1 MLLLLLL
8 VALFL
13 LVSLGFY
20 VVVAAP
26 RNRAHQTF
34 AAFVFCLAL
43 WTVKDIVL
51 WEFTARAGDA
61 SWWAAASFLLA
72 LALQYSLVVFAL
84 VFPEDRSVPARRV
97 AAIFSPGAVFVPA
110 TLAGLMWSR
119 AGFINGHFSIKLTP
133 LGYAYGLYIYVVF
146 AYGFALLFT
155 KWRALRGRLAAK
167 QLGAIMWGLVITGA
181 LMTAASVLLPLAGV
195 YRFLPYASVFFLPGV
210 VIYAYAVSN
219 FKLFSLQSA
228 LDQFRLFPVAYKVAL
243 SIAVV
248 AVTSFAL
255 LQIPVVW
262 WSFGAGAG
270 GDASPDSW
278 KRYLVFSVITAL
290 VPNLILV
297 ALVMRIITRPLRRL
311 TEAAVEVAAGGYGA
325 RVRVE
330 SNDEVGLL
338 ASSFNEMSRKMA
350 DDIERLRALSDQL
363 VRTEKLAAAGT
374 LAAGVAH
381 EVNNPLA
388 SISSLVQILQARVP
402 PSTDEATDDERTA
415 ETREMLRVISQQIAR
430 ITQVLRDMMDFARQR
445 PPARAPLDIN
455 RALASSIRL
464 ASFDKDFKRLTLST
478 DFDSHA
484 PHVSADADQLQQVFL
499 NLLLNAR
506 DAMPEGGEL
515 KISTRYATRAAEIV
529 VEIADTGAGIAP
541 EHLAHVF
548 DPFFTTKPTGR
559 GTGLG
564 LAVCYGIIT
573 AHGGRIELTPNNGR
587 GTRVLVALPAQKDET
602 ALPTQAG
609 ER

>member
-1 MLLLLLL
+1 MLLVLLL

-13 LVSLGFY
+13 LVLLGFY

-26 RNRAHQTF
+26 RSRAHQTF
-34 AAFVFCLAL
+34 AAFVLCLAL

-51 WEFTARAGDA
+51 WEFTAREGSAA
-61 SWWAAASFLLA
+61 WWAAASFLLA
-72 LALQYSLVVFAL
+72 LALQYSLVVFAI
-84 VFPEDRSVPARRV
+84 VFPEDGPVPARRV
-97 AAIFSPGAVFVPA
+97 AAIFSPGAVFLPA

-119 AGFINGHFSIKLTP
+119 AGFTGARFSIHLTP
-133 LGYAYGLYIYVVF
+133 LGFAFGLYIYVVF
-146 AYGFALLFT
+146 AYGFALLYA
-155 KWRALRGRLAAK
+155 KWRGHRGQLEAK
-167 QLGAIMWGLVITGA
+167 QLGAIMFGLVITGA

-210 VIYAYAVSN
+210 LIYAYAVSN

-243 SIAVV
+243 SIAAV

-255 LQIPVVW
+255 FQIPIVW
-262 WSFGAGAG
+262 WSFGVGASG
-270 GDASPDSW
+270 VAW

-297 ALVMRIITRPLRRL
+297 ALVMRIITRPVRRL
-311 TEAAVEVAAGGYGA
+311 TEAAVDVAGGHYGA
-325 RVRVE
+325 TVEVE

-350 DDIERLRALSDQL
+350 DDIERLRTMSDQL

-388 SISSLVQILQARVP
+388 SISSLVQILQSRVP
-402 PSTDEATDDERTA
+402 AEADDKQSA
-415 ETREMLRVISQQIAR
+415 EMREMLRLVSQQIAR

-445 PPARAPLDIN
+445 TPARAPLDIN
-455 RALASSIRL
+455 RALESSIRL
-464 ASFDKDFKRLTLST
+464 ASFDKDFKRLSITT
-478 DFDSHA
+478 DFD
-484 PHVSADADQLQQVFL
+484 PHVPQVSADADQLQQVFL

-515 KISTRYATRAAEIV
+515 KVSTRHDARAAEIV
-529 VEIADTGAGIAP
+529 CEIADTGTGIAP

-548 DPFFTTKPTGR
+548 DPFYTTKPTGR

-564 LAVCYGIIT
+564 LAICYGIIT
-573 AHGGRIELTPNNGR
+573 AHGGRIELAPNDSR
-587 GTRVLVALPAQKDET
+587 GTRVIV
-602 ALPTQAG
+602 ALPTQHD
-609 ER
+609 ES